1 MARFR
6 YRMQSILDI
15 KEKLEDQARQE
26 LASAQAAL
34 NGETRRLEEL
44 KARKSG
50 YEEEAAGLLSGTLIL
65 REIEDNKSAILR
77 MDEYIALQR
86 ERVRAAERQV
96 EKARERLQE
105 VMQERKM
112 HENLKEH
119 AFEAFL
125 EEEKKQE
132 GKEVDEL
139 TSYTYGQ
146 KKSR

>member
-65 REIEDNKSAILR
+65 REIEDNKSGHAGKKNAR
-77 MDEYIALQR
+77 KAEGA
-86 ERVRAAERQV
+86 RVRGFSGRRKKAGRQRGGRTDKLYLRS
-96 EKARERLQE
+96 EK
-105 VMQERKM
+105 VPIT
-112 HENLKEH
+112 
-119 AFEAFL
+119 
-125 EEEKKQE
+125 
-132 GKEVDEL
+132 G
-139 TSYTYGQ
+139 
-146 KKSR
+146 SRGSGRM